1 MVLETAIITEG
12 AGGTDLPSLEDR
24 VVVNV
29 ADGLESRGRNDG
41 SSDIL

>member
-24 VVVNV
+24 VAV

-41 SSDIL
+41 NSDIL